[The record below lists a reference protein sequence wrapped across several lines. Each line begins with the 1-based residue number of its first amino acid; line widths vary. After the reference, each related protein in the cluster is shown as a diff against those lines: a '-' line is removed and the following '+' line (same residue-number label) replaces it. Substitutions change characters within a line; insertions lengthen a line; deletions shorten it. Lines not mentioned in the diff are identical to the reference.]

1 MQINPGPLL
10 QSLET
15 KNFPLSEEWMPL
27 SRGGVLNVIFFLIN
41 PTLSHFKV
49 KPERNHS

>member
-1 MQINPGPLL
+1 MQISPGPLL

-27 SRGGVLNVIFFLIN
+27 SRGGVLNVIVF
-41 PTLSHFKV
+41 
-49 KPERNHS
+49 E